1 MALTVNTLNL
11 APLKLFFTQLSLKEL
26 EKPYRDTPNLSM
38 PIYVADSKDT
48 LSTQVLPKIRLY
60 LLITVLMLFFK
71 FKKSFGSSGSSYLLL
86 FESILGGAVDLSPTV
101 VKRQL

>member
-11 APLKLFFTQLSLKEL
+11 APLKLLFTQLSLKQL
-26 EKPYRDTPNLSM
+26 KKPYRDIPNLCM
-38 PIYVADSKDT
+38 PIYVAASKDT

-71 FKKSFGSSGSSYLLL
+71 FKKSFGPSGRSYLLP
-86 FESILGGAVDLSPTV
+86 FESILGGAVNL
-101 VKRQL
+101 